1 MKLNETSIDRNPRYK
16 VNDKVI
22 YDNKPEREM
31 CIKAIGYAKKIDLE
45 SKSVVQY
52 FDGTYYCVW
61 PSPDTPGEEGSSFRE
76 ESLEYKGSC

>member
-1 MKLNETSIDRNPRYK
+1 
-16 VNDKVI
+16 
-22 YDNKPEREM
+22 M
-31 CIKAIGYAKKIDLE
+31 CINLE